1 VAELLSAAGQAW
13 NERLDECRRLAEQ
26 VLPGV
31 DFTRELALTQDLG
44 IGDTTL
50 VRQGGRLVGFAL
62 WHSTPLAAGRPKD
75 ELRVLKVVAADL
87 AAFEHLL
94 QALQLSAASER
105 VSRIALRCQTEFSR
119 TYLRLIEL
127 GYRVHWTDLRM
138 LLEGY
143 PQRIPAEGILMSN
156 WEI

>member
-1 VAELLSAAGQAW
+1 LSD
-13 NERLDECRRLAEQ
+13 RL
-26 VLPGV
+26 LPGV
-31 DFTRELALTQDLG
+31 DFTRELALTHELR
-44 IGDTTL
+44 IGDTTV
-50 VRQGGRLVGFAL
+50 VREGRALAGFAL

-75 ELRVLKVVAADL
+75 ELRVLKLVAAGP
-87 AAFEHLL
+87 AAFDRLL
-94 QALQLSAASER
+94 QALQLSAAGER
-105 VSRIALRCQTEFSR
+105 VQRVAIRCQTEFR
-119 TYLRLIEL
+119 AAYLRLIEL